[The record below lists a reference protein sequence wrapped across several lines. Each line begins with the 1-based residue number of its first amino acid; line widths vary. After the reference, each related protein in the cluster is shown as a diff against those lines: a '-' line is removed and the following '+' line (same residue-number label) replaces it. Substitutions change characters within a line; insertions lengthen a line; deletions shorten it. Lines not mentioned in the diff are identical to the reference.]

1 MSRPQPAEYDPYY
14 QKYVSLVP
22 EEDIIPALESQ
33 IDELS
38 GLFEDVPEEKGTFAY
53 ADGKWTVKEVLS
65 HLIDGER
72 MFAYRVFR
80 IARGDRTPIEG
91 FEQDGYIEN
100 SHANRRPIAELIE
113 EFTLL
118 REANLIF
125 FQNLEDD
132 DWKRVGIANN
142 VEISVRSLAWI
153 MAGHI
158 RHHTTILQD
167 RYFAKSEL

>member
-14 QKYVSLVP
+14 QKYISLVP
-22 EEDIIPALESQ
+22 EEDIIPSLKVQ
-33 IDELS
+33 IGELAE
-38 GLFEDVPEEKGTFAY
+38 LFKGMTEEKGTYAY

-72 MFAYRVFR
+72 MFAYRALRV
-80 IARGDRTPIEG
+80 ARGDKTPIEG

-100 SHANRRPIAELIE
+100 SHANRRPISKLID

-118 REANLIF
+118 RKANLMF
-125 FQNLEDD
+125 FENLEPG
-132 DWKRVGIANN
+132 DWIRTGIANN

-153 MAGHI
+153 MVGHI
-158 RHHTTILQD
+158 RHHVAILQD
-167 RYFAKSEL
+167 RYFAKS

>member
-14 QKYVSLVP
+14 EKYISLVP
-22 EEDIIPALESQ
+22 EEDIIATLKRQ
-33 IDELS
+33 TVDLS
-38 GLFEDVPEEKGTFAY
+38 ALFENVDEEKGTFAY

-72 MFAYRVFR
+72 MFAYRALR

-100 SHANRRPIAELIE
+100 SHANRRPIDELIE
-113 EFTLL
+113 EFKLL
-118 REANLIF
+118 REANVMF
-125 FQNLEDD
+125 FSNLEPA
-132 DWKRVGIANN
+132 DWIRSGIANN
-142 VEISVRSLAWI
+142 IEISVRSLAWI

-158 RHHTTILQD
+158 RHHMAILQE
-167 RYFAKSEL
+167 RYLAKS